1 MPLRPSLRDIGEI
14 SVPFGERERYVS
26 YGHLHRSTDFRASSL
41 ASFIKSHVI
50 ESIQLK
56 AYKTS
61 TTPSPSPTSG
71 IETSM
76 QGHPDIPTNFDP
88 EGLLFFSSE
97 LDQDIRRLYPTL
109 SKGAYD
115 IMYLEQLESSHTD
128 LMNGMFLV
136 VRARSRA
143 QFTIFCTVPRLP
155 PPNEHNTL
163 SFPEDLASLIC
174 KNKDSGNSSGVP
186 PSEFGV
192 LQKAKGVKSLN
203 IELSWRFV
211 SSQSTA

>member
-71 IETSM
+71 IDTSI
-76 QGHPDIPTNFDP
+76 QGHPDTGSGPTNFDP
-88 EGLLFFSSE
+88 EGLLFSSSE
-97 LDQDIRRLYPTL
+97 LDRDIRSLYSTL
-109 SKGAYD
+109 SKGTHD

-128 LMNGMFLV
+128 LMNGTFPV

-143 QFTIFCTVPRLP
+143 QYTVFFYSP
-155 PPNEHNTL
+155 
-163 SFPEDLASLIC
+163 
-174 KNKDSGNSSGVP
+174 
-186 PSEFGV
+186 
-192 LQKAKGVKSLN
+192 
-203 IELSWRFV
+203 
-211 SSQSTA
+211 